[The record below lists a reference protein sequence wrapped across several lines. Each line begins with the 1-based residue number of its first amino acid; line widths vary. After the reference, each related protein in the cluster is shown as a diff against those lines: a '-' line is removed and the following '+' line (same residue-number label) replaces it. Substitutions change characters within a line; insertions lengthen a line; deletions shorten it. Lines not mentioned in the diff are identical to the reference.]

1 MACKLYDN
9 QAKQYRDIRPS
20 YPPELFQFIA
30 SKTPVHDL
38 AWDAGAGNGQ
48 ATLSVS
54 LILSLY
60 TSSVGWG
67 GFLFFSHPRPSI
79 LI

>member
-1 MACKLYDN
+1 MAAKLYDN
-9 QAKQYRDIRPS
+9 QANEYLGIRPS
-20 YPPELFQFIA
+20 YPPELFQFIS

-54 LILSLY
+54 LTFSIQ
-60 TSSVGWG
+60 VRQ
-67 GFLFFSHPRPSI
+67 GFLAI
-79 LI
+79 L